1 MERWSVAANF
11 VGPRLFR
18 WGAKVRVILWTGGDP
33 TRMRVEG
40 LNFHGR
46 KVDAWVSI
54 GHLRSFRPVMVRDT
68 WGRETKA
75 DAAAEAAGFEHM
87 RQMFGAKCPLLT
99 WAEHERI
106 LRDSR
111 AAAGK

>member
-1 MERWSVAANF
+1 MERWAVAANF

-33 TRMRVEG
+33 SRLRVEG

-68 WGRETKA
+68 LGRETKA
-75 DAAAEAAGFEHM
+75 EAAAEAAGFERM
-87 RQMFGAKCPLLT
+87 RELWGVKCPLLT
-99 WAEHERI
+99 WQQHYKI
-106 LRDSR
+106 LRASR
-111 AAAGK
+111 AAAN